1 MNKLIETK
9 WKWLVRLAIIGV
21 LLILQIPFGAIFR
34 NVFEWIGRYLEN
46 WGNFLGSI
54 SGGNIFGGILVVGFL
69 IFVLGGFITALC
81 LDYYESEIMCA
92 VLFFGCVIGALILCP
107 LEIDVS
113 KEVQEINQYQVSNLS
128 LENIQIKSNT
138 EDCRFAV
145 KKIASFSDK
154 TSTIYNVS
162 FDLVNSDNTDL
173 DTTLEMEQSLYNE
186 VVGGDNNSV
195 SGQVYSIN
203 LSMPYNTTFEKDELG
218 NQLTLTNDYIH
229 IKLIRYSFLNE
240 QPFSEN
246 EIENIKKSF
255 LSAIFKYKNG
265 EIEAFSA
272 FSKMS
277 GIHSFNFKTYTENKT
292 WKVEHSAWN
301 SITGKKALEEIGIIF
316 E

>member
-1 MNKLIETK
+1 MNKLIEAK
-9 WKWLVRLAIIGV
+9 LKWLVRLAIIGV
-21 LLILQIPFGAIFR
+21 LLILKIPFGAIFR
-34 NVFEWIGRYLEN
+34 FVFEWIGRYLDN
-46 WGNFLGSI
+46 WGNLFVYLND
-54 SGGNIFGGILVVGFL
+54 GGHIIGGIMIAGFIAGFSFVLICLIVGFFDSDIIGVVGC
-69 IFVLGGFITALC
+69 IICIIV
-81 LDYYESEIMCA
+81 
-92 VLFFGCVIGALILCP
+92 ALIICP
-107 LEIDVS
+107 LEIDIS
-113 KEVQEINQYQVSNLS
+113 KELQEINQYQVSDLS

-173 DTTLEMEQSLYNE
+173 DITLEMEQSLYNE
-186 VVGGDNNSV
+186 IVGSDNNSV
-195 SGQVYSIN
+195 SGQVYSID
-203 LSMPYNTTFEKDELG
+203 LSMPYNTTFEKDKFG

-255 LSAIFKYKNG
+255 LNAICEYKNG
-265 EIEAFSA
+265 DTEAFSEL
-272 FSKMS
+272 SKMP
-277 GIHSFNFKTYTENKT
+277 GVHSFNFKTYSENKT
-292 WKVEHSAWN
+292 WKVEYSAWN
-301 SITGKKALEEIGIIF
+301 SITGKKALKESGIIF

>member
-1 MNKLIETK
+1 MNKLIEAK
-9 WKWLVRLAIIGV
+9 CKWLVRLAIIGV

-54 SGGNIFGGILVVGFL
+54 SAGNIFGGILVVVFFM
-69 IFVLGGFITALC
+69 FVLGGFIISLNQ
-81 LDYYESEIMCA
+81 DFDVNEIMCA
-92 VLFFGCVIGALILCP
+92 VLFFICVMGALILCP

-113 KEVQEINQYQVSNLS
+113 KEIQEINQYQVSDLTS
-128 LENIQIKSNT
+128 EDIQIKSNT
-138 EDCRFAV
+138 ENCRFAV

-173 DTTLEMEQSLYNE
+173 DTTLELERSLYNE
-186 VVGGDNNSV
+186 VVGGYNNSV
-195 SGQVYSIN
+195 SGQVYSIDF
-203 LSMPYNTTFEKDELG
+203 SMSYNTIFEKDKFG

-246 EIENIKKSF
+246 EIEDIKKSF
-255 LSAIFKYKNG
+255 LSATFKYKNG
-265 EIEAFSA
+265 DTEAFSE
-272 FSKMS
+272 FSRMS
-277 GIHSFNFKTYTENKT
+277 GIHSFNFKTYSGNKT
-292 WKVEHSAWN
+292 WKVEHNAWN
-301 SITGKKALEEIGIIF
+301 SITGKKELKEIGIIF
-316 E
+316 